1 MSPDYVWAADNTT
14 KFGEYGC
21 ADDDEIKLGCTN
33 CTGNFSQNPLL
44 LYQKTRFFLLIMNM
58 R

>member
-1 MSPDYVWAADNTT
+1 MSPDYDWAPDNTT

-44 LYQKTRFFLLIMNM
+44 LYQKTQFLH
-58 R
+58 